1 MSSSAPG
8 PSTTLTSNDLNPQ
21 HLEILAQFSPCDIS
35 DALLAIDPS
44 LPQSGFLVD
53 ITPLTSSPTTTSTT
67 TNTRIVAPAST
78 LKLIPKSPSA
88 SSTVP
93 DPLPQGHPSAIP
105 KDAHWVDLTPPHH
118 IVLIESA
125 PNSYAASIGGIM
137 ALRMSLNNVRACLI
151 SGRARDLSE
160 LNATGLPIW
169 TGQGLSSVATG
180 AEAKVWGRECEIEIG
195 GMKVQPGD
203 VVCLDQGE
211 GVTVVVPRGLVGKV
225 VEVVGGL
232 VERDEKVVEA
242 VRGGMS
248 VKEAF
253 GKFRGKDTR
262 A

>member
-1 MSSSAPG
+1 MSSSTP
-8 PSTTLTSNDLNPQ
+8 TTHDLNPQ
-21 HLEILAQFSPCDIS
+21 NLETLAQFSPCDIS

-44 LPQSGFLVD
+44 LPQSGFLAN
-53 ITPLTSSPTTTSTT
+53 ITPLTTPPPNSSSQ
-67 TNTRIVAPAST
+67 RIVAPAST
-78 LKLIPKSPSA
+78 LKLIPKSPS
-88 SSTVP
+88 SSYSYP
-93 DPLPQGHPSAIP
+93 SPLPSDHPNAIP
-105 KDAHWVDLTPPHH
+105 KDKHWVDLTPSNH
-118 IVLIESA
+118 IVLIESVKEG
-125 PNSYAASIGGIM
+125 YAASIGGIM
-137 ALRMSLNNVRACLI
+137 ALRMSLNNVLACLI

-160 LNATGLPIW
+160 LNASNLPIW

-195 GMKVQPGD
+195 GVTVRPGD
-203 VVCLDQGE
+203 VVCLDHGE
-211 GVTVVVPRGLVGKV
+211 GVAVVVPQGLVGKV
-225 VEVVGGL
+225 MEVVGGL